1 MNENI
6 GIEQYRK
13 RKGGK
18 IYRCVRFFV
27 CGYVIEIA
35 DIVTD
40 SDEAALQKARKLLSN
55 AIKL

>member
-13 RKGGK
+13 SRGGK

-27 CGYVIEIA
+27 GGYVIEIA
-35 DIVTD
+35 DIKSD
-40 SDEAALQKARKLLSN
+40 SDEAALQKARKLLTE
-55 AIKL
+55 ALKL